1 MRELKKR
8 NVPTAEFKA
17 KVGLEAVRGVKTI
30 NEISQ
35 MYGVHPTQVGLW
47 KKEILEQAKTL
58 FEGKR
63 GPRPVAAHQEPDLLY
78 GEIGR
83 LKVELDWLKKS
94 PGSVGHD
101 PPGVDWQRRRRG
113 RGSAM

>member
-1 MRELKKR
+1 MSELKKR

-47 KKEILEQAKTL
+47 KKEILEQARTL

-83 LKVELDWLKKS
+83 LKVEVDWLKKS
-94 PGSVGHD
+94 PGSAVHD
-101 PPGVDWQRRRRG
+101 APGVDWQWRRCG